1 MIIQMVNV
9 DRIYKKQNVVA
20 LKNIN
25 LAIDK
30 GEFVFLTGASGAG
43 KSTMI
48 RLLFREELATSGQ
61 VIVAGRS
68 LSRLSSKET
77 VIFRRNVGMV
87 FQDSR
92 LLDDKTVEENV
103 AFAMRVIERPKKEID
118 KKVPEILERVGLK
131 DRLKHFPHQLSG
143 GEKQRVAVARAIT
156 NDPIILFADEPT
168 GNLDPDT
175 SEELMEL
182 LREINDSGTTIIMA
196 THDRNLVDTM
206 QKRVLVLEKG
216 RLISD
221 RIGGWSL

>member
-9 DRIYKKQNVVA
+9 DRIYKKQNVTA
-20 LKNIN
+20 LKGIN

-68 LSRLSSKET
+68 LSRLSAKET

-92 LLDDKTVEENV
+92 LLEDKTVEENV

-118 KKVPEILERVGLK
+118 KKVPEILERVGLR
-131 DRLKHFPHQLSG
+131 DRMKHFPHQLSG
-143 GEKQRVAVARAIT
+143 GEKQRVAVARAII

-182 LREINDSGTTIIMA
+182 LREINDSGTTVIMA

>member
-9 DRIYKKQNVVA
+9 DRIYKKQNVTA
-20 LKNIN
+20 LENIN

-68 LSRLSSKET
+68 LSRLSAKET

-92 LLDDKTVEENV
+92 LLEEKTVEENV
-103 AFAMRVIERPKKEID
+103 AFAMRVTERPKKEID
-118 KKVPEILERVGLK
+118 KKVPEILERVGLLE
-131 DRLKHFPHQLSG
+131 RMKHFPHQLSG
-143 GEKQRVAVARAIT
+143 GEKQRVAVARAII
-156 NDPIILFADEPT
+156 NEPIILFADEPT

>member
-9 DRIYKKQNVVA
+9 DRIYKKQNVTA
-20 LKNIN
+20 LKGIN

-68 LSRLSSKET
+68 LSRLSAKET

-92 LLDDKTVEENV
+92 LLEDKTVEENV

-131 DRLKHFPHQLSG
+131 DRMKHFPHQLSG
-143 GEKQRVAVARAIT
+143 GEKQRVAVARAII

>member
-68 LSRLSSKET
+68 LSRLSPKET

-92 LLDDKTVEENV
+92 LLEDKTVEENV

-143 GEKQRVAVARAIT
+143 GEKQRVAVARAII

>member
-92 LLDDKTVEENV
+92 LLEDKTVEENV

-131 DRLKHFPHQLSG
+131 NRLKHFPHQLSG
-143 GEKQRVAVARAIT
+143 GEKQRVAVARAII

>member
-1 MIIQMVNV
+1 MIQMVNV

-92 LLDDKTVEENV
+92 LLEDKTVEENV

-131 DRLKHFPHQLSG
+131 NRLKHFPHQLSG
-143 GEKQRVAVARAIT
+143 GEKQRVAVARAII

>member
-9 DRIYKKQNVVA
+9 DRIYKKQNVTA
-20 LKNIN
+20 LKGIN

-68 LSRLSSKET
+68 LSRLSAKET

-92 LLDDKTVEENV
+92 LLEDKTVEENV

-118 KKVPEILERVGLK
+118 KKVPEILERVGLR
-131 DRLKHFPHQLSG
+131 DRMKHFPHQLSG
-143 GEKQRVAVARAIT
+143 GEKQRVAVARAII

>member
-20 LKNIN
+20 LQNIN

-68 LSRLSSKET
+68 LSRLSAKET

-92 LLDDKTVEENV
+92 LLEDKTVEENV

-118 KKVPEILERVGLK
+118 KKVPEILERVGLR
-131 DRLKHFPHQLSG
+131 DRMKHFPHQLSG
-143 GEKQRVAVARAIT
+143 GEKQRVAVARAII

>member
-1 MIIQMVNV
+1 LIIQMVNV

-92 LLDDKTVEENV
+92 LLEDKTVEENV

-131 DRLKHFPHQLSG
+131 NRLKHFPHQLSG
-143 GEKQRVAVARAIT
+143 GEKQRVAVARAII

>member
-1 MIIQMVNV
+1 MVNV

-92 LLDDKTVEENV
+92 LLEDKTVEENV

-131 DRLKHFPHQLSG
+131 NRLKHFPHQLSG
-143 GEKQRVAVARAIT
+143 GEKQRVAVARAII